1 MIQNIKIIKTTKMMR
16 TMKSIKKIVLYFFI
30 VDIVLIVLSFV
41 IGGKIWLINSQVAF
55 ISSLLITLSSFRS
68 YQKLVQS
75 RSSEYQ
81 DEKINQRDELDKI
94 DDPYEL
100 HDEIDFKEVIKK
112 ERKKITNFKNS
123 VINLKNSSIS
133 AFSPLRLGSYL
144 FLFVLFLYLVKQDIF
159 SVIPYMI
166 GLFIVPIVSI
176 ASLLMQKS

>member
-1 MIQNIKIIKTTKMMR
+1 MI
-16 TMKSIKKIVLYFFI
+16 SIKKIVLYFFI
-30 VDIVLIVLSFV
+30 VDVVLIVLSFV

-55 ISSLLITLSSFRS
+55 ISSVLITLSSFRS

-81 DEKINQRDELDKI
+81 DEKFNQRDELDKI

-100 HDEIDFKEVIKK
+100 HDEDIDFKEVIKK